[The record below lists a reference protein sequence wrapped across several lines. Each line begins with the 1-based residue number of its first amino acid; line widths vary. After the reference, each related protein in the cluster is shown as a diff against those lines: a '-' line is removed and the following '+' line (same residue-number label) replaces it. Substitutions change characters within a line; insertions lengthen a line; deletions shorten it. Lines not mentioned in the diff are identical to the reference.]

1 MLIYGFCTEFKPFF
15 YNPKVIRNL
24 LATEKILSSKPMAD
38 YASLEKIEFNFESQ
52 ILRNLRF
59 KHTF

>member
-1 MLIYGFCTEFKPFF
+1 MVFALSLNLFF

-24 LATEKILSSKPMAD
+24 LATEQILGSKPMVD

-59 KHTF
+59 KNTF